1 MTKREFA
8 RFWAYHYLIW
18 DIRCLQP
25 KTVKKPVKYSDIAP
39 LEKWLAL
46 EQKINERSGL
56 NASVFDV
63 AGVRI
68 TDFKRWANKLCP
80 VIKAD
85 EKGQNYICAVAH
97 QNIAA
102 RAKRT
107 RKPLIAECDAGLMK
121 LVVPIFL
128 NGEFLG
134 VAGGCGY
141 VLGNG
146 EVDMFMVNKT
156 IGIAKEKLRNLS
168 DDIPVMTPEQAES
181 LAGFIEYEVDQILKG
196 YKNKL

>member
-1 MTKREFA
+1 MTTGKGAESMK
-8 RFWAYHYLIW
+8 L
-18 DIRCLQP
+18 
-25 KTVKKPVKYSDIAP
+25 TDIAP

-68 TDFKRWANKLCP
+68 TNFKRWANKLCP

-85 EKGQNYICAVAH
+85 EKGQSYICAVAH

-102 RAKRT
+102 RAKST

-141 VLGNG
+141 ILENG
-146 EVDMFMVNKT
+146 EVDTFMVNKT
-156 IGIAKEKLRNLS
+156 IGIAEEKLMNLT
-168 DDIPVMTPEQAES
+168 DDIPVMTPEQAQYHIE
-181 LAGFIEYEVDQILKG
+181 FIQHEVDQILK
-196 YKNKL
+196 YHHKTN

>member
-1 MTKREFA
+1 MKLT
-8 RFWAYHYLIW
+8 
-18 DIRCLQP
+18 
-25 KTVKKPVKYSDIAP
+25 DIAP
-39 LEKWLAL
+39 LNIWLGL

-56 NASVFDV
+56 NASVFNVD
-63 AGVRI
+63 GVRI

-80 VIKAD
+80 LIKGN

-102 RAKRT
+102 QAQRT
-107 RKPLIAECDAGLMK
+107 RKPVIAECDAGLMK
-121 LVVPIFL
+121 LVVPIFI

-146 EVDMFMVNKT
+146 EVDTYMVNKT
-156 IGIAKEKLRNLS
+156 IGIAEEKLTNLS
-168 DDIPVMTPEQAES
+168 DDIPVMTPEQAQSHTE
-181 LAGFIEYEVDQILKG
+181 FIQSEIEQILQK
-196 YKNKL
+196 YQNEL